1 MGETKMAIKKS
12 PLSSADPPII
22 KPPSEDRGV
31 VMVKNLPR
39 GFYERELRKLFSQFG
54 DVLRVYVARSKRTLR
69 CKGFAYVEFL
79 LRDVAVI
86 AASALNN
93 YMMFGQVLKTV
104 VLPRRHHVML
114 STSLLAFD
122 DQGRLT
128 TKYMLWL
135 RRQAALANGVV
146 PDSTLHARAARKLAK
161 LKKAQGLV
169 ADSSSELS
177 KHYEKTVALLEKDP
191 VLVENRK
198 RQSKPK
204 AKEVDATHKEQK
216 PETPQEDE
224 DNDDDVDDDDD
235 ESFTALKPDDWDV
248 PAPVVTPC
256 NPEQKKA
263 SIEAAKRAKKNLK
276 PQEPANEK
284 LKKVEKVIKK
294 GPAKKVKAAVKR
306 GKNKVA

>member
-1 MGETKMAIKKS
+1 MGEIKKASKKS
-12 PLSSADPPII
+12 PLSSADPPIVG
-22 KPPSEDRGV
+22 PPSDERGV

-114 STSLLAFD
+114 STSLQAFD

-135 RRQAALANGVV
+135 KREAALANGVV
-146 PDSTLHARAARKLAK
+146 PDSTLRARAARKLAK
-161 LKKAQGLV
+161 LKQAQSLV
-169 ADSSSELS
+169 ADSSSELA

-198 RQSKPK
+198 RSSKPR
-204 AKEVDATHKEQK
+204 AKEVDAAHKDET
-216 PETPQEDE
+216 PETHQQDEEED
-224 DNDDDVDDDDD
+224 DDDDD

-248 PAPVVTPC
+248 PAPVVAPY
-256 NPEQKKA
+256 NAEQKKA
-263 SIEAAKRAKKNLK
+263 SIEAAKRVKKNLK
-276 PQEPANEK
+276 PQEPTEK

-294 GPAKKVKAAVKR
+294 GSAKKVKAAIKR

>member
-1 MGETKMAIKKS
+1 MGKIKKAPMKS
-12 PLSSADPPII
+12 PLSSADPPIE
-22 KPPSEDRGV
+22 KAPTEERGV
-31 VMVKNLPR
+31 VMVKNLPV
-39 GFYERELRKLFSQFG
+39 GFYERELRQLFSQFG

-79 LRDVAVI
+79 LHDVAEI

-104 VLPRRHHVML
+104 VLPRRQHVML
-114 STSLLAFD
+114 STSLQAFD
-122 DQGRLT
+122 DQGRQT

-135 RRQAALANGVV
+135 KRQAALENGVA
-146 PDSTLHARAARKLAK
+146 PESALRARNARMLAK
-161 LKKAQGLV
+161 LEQTSSNLL
-169 ADSSSELS
+169 DSTSELI
-177 KHYEKTVALLEKDP
+177 KHYEETAELLKKNP
-191 VLVENRK
+191 VLAANRK
-198 RQSKPK
+198 RPSKPK
-204 AKEVDATHKEQK
+204 AKEVNTTPKDKKAETH
-216 PETPQEDE
+216 QEDE
-224 DNDDDVDDDDD
+224 DDEDDD

-276 PQEPANEK
+276 PHQEPVEK

-294 GPAKKVKAAVKR
+294 NPAKNVKAAIKR
-306 GKNKVA
+306 GKNKKA

>member
-1 MGETKMAIKKS
+1 MGEIKKAGKKS

-22 KPPSEDRGV
+22 KPPTEERGV

-79 LRDVAVI
+79 LRDVAAI

-114 STSLLAFD
+114 SNSLQAFD

-135 RRQAALANGVV
+135 KRQAALANGVV
-146 PDSTLHARAARKLAK
+146 PDSTLQARAARKLAK
-161 LKKAQGLV
+161 LKQAKSIV
-169 ADSSSELS
+169 EDSSSELA
-177 KHYEKTVALLEKDP
+177 KHYEKAAALLEKDP
-191 VLVENRK
+191 VLAENR
-198 RQSKPK
+198 RARPSKPK
-204 AKEVDATHKEQK
+204 AKEVDATQKDKE
-216 PETPQEDE
+216 PETHQEDE
-224 DNDDDVDDDDD
+224 DDEDDD

-248 PAPVVTPC
+248 PTPVVTPC

-276 PQEPANEK
+276 PQEPTTDQK

-294 GPAKKVKAAVKR
+294 NPTKKVKATIKR

>member
-1 MGETKMAIKKS
+1 MGEIKKAGKKG
-12 PLSSADPPII
+12 PFSSADPPII
-22 KPPSEDRGV
+22 KPQTEERGV

-39 GFYERELRKLFSQFG
+39 GFYERELRQLFSQFG

-69 CKGFAYVEFL
+69 CKGFAYVEFP

-114 STSLLAFD
+114 STSLQAFD

-135 RRQAALANGVV
+135 KRQAALANGVI
-146 PDSTLHARAARKLAK
+146 PDSTLQARAARKLAK
-161 LKKAQGLV
+161 LKQAQGLV
-169 ADSSSELS
+169 AESSSELA
-177 KHYEKTVALLEKDP
+177 KHYAKTVALLEKDP
-191 VLVENRK
+191 VLAENRK
-198 RQSKPK
+198 RPAKPK
-204 AKEVDATHKEQK
+204 AKEVNATQKDKK
-216 PETPQEDE
+216 PETHQEDE
-224 DNDDDVDDDDD
+224 DDEDDDDD

-248 PAPVVTPC
+248 PAPVVAPL

-263 SIEAAKRAKKNLK
+263 TIEAAKRAKKNLK
-276 PQEPANEK
+276 PQEPTEKK

-294 GPAKKVKAAVKR
+294 SPAKKVKATIKR